1 MIQRVVEPAASTCPE
16 CQAPVANVQGVES
29 CPDCEWA
36 ER

>member
-1 MIQRVVEPAASTCPE
+1 MIRQATDHQPTSCPE
-16 CQAPVANVQGVES
+16 CQTSVANVQGVES